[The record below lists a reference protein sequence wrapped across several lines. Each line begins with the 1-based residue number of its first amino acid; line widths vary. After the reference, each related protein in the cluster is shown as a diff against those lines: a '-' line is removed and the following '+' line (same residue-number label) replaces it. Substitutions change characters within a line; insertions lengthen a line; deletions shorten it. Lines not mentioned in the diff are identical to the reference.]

1 MKKLLATLA
10 IAAGISGTALAGA
23 VPEYPGGKE
32 AMDKYIAENMKYPQ
46 AAIDNGIEGVV
57 PVAFTVKADGSIGNI
72 KIVRMIDPDLEAE
85 AIRLVKNMP
94 RWTAADSGDALT
106 QINITFTLP
115 E

>member
-1 MKKLLATLA
+1 MKKLLAALA
-10 IAAGISGTALAGA
+10 IVAGISGTALAGA

-46 AAIDNGIEGVV
+46 TAIDNGIEGVV
-57 PVAFTVKADGSIGNI
+57 PVSFTVKADGSIGNI

>member
-57 PVAFTVKADGSIGNI
+57 PVSFTVKADGSIGNI
-72 KIVRMIDPDLEAE
+72 KIVRMIDPE
-85 AIRLVKNMP
+85 IRSYTTRIVNKNK
-94 RWTAADSGDALT
+94 
-106 QINITFTLP
+106 
-115 E
+115 